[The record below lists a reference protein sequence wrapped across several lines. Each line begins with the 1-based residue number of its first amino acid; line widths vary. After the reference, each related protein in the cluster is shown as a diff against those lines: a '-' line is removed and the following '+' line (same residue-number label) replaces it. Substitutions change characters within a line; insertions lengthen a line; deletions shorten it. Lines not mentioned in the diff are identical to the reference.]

1 VGRSTTE
8 TQLSG
13 ESLGWMLPL
22 SVFCPV
28 YRWDQRLPLWWYSQ
42 FWKFI
47 RPAAYFCE
55 FQSQKFSSYNVRV
68 NAFCRSSKLQ
78 HGQIGSTQ

>member
-28 YRWDQRLPLWWYSQ
+28 YRWDQGLPLWWYSQ

-47 RPAAYFCE
+47 MPAAYFCE
-55 FQSQKFSSYNVRV
+55 FQSQKF
-68 NAFCRSSKLQ
+68 RSLYCEGQCLLQ
-78 HGQIGSTQ
+78 VTPNFNTGSNW